1 MDTSREELLK
11 QLSALDFTIIELNLY
26 LNTHPHDRNALMKH
40 NTGVAQAKM
49 VRAEYERRFGS
60 LTADY

>member
-26 LNTHPHDRNALMKH
+26 LNTHPHDRNALIKKH
-40 NTGVAQAKM
+40 NTAVAQAKM
-49 VRAEYERRFGS
+49 LGRNMKGATGR
-60 LTADY
+60 